1 MKSTL
6 RLSKYIHLRSTLNQV
21 FCRFCHTSLTIGL
34 WFSACSETG
43 KAAVKVLLFEMC
55 HMRLKK
61 MSIFN
66 VFRISSD
73 HWNYQCIQRYHKLKR
88 NLAQYCVFTRCD
100 LWPYWKMLTCKKTWM
115 FAYFTIQVKQKCSC
129 KCQVKSLGSN
139 TKEGEFPFRVGQF
152 WINKKIWITDLTQVE
167 DQSQRKRSPENSSG
181 IMERKICTMTGWN
194 SLDLQP
200 DWKLKKTTFLWVN
213 HKMFYNRIEY
223 ALICRNIEV
232 FYNLSIFL

>member
-55 HMRLKK
+55 HLRLKK

-129 KCQVKSLGSN
+129 KCQIKSLGSN

-152 WINKKIWITDLTQVE
+152 RINKKIWITDLT
-167 DQSQRKRSPENSSG
+167 
-181 IMERKICTMTGWN
+181 
-194 SLDLQP
+194 
-200 DWKLKKTTFLWVN
+200 
-213 HKMFYNRIEY
+213 
-223 ALICRNIEV
+223 
-232 FYNLSIFL
+232 

>member
-21 FCRFCHTSLTIGL
+21 FCQFCHTSLTIGL

-61 MSIFN
+61 MPIFN

-129 KCQVKSLGSN
+129 KCQIKSLGSN

-152 WINKKIWITDLTQVE
+152 WINKKNLDYWPHISRRPKPEKEESRKLIRYYGKKNMYHDLMKFLGLATWLE
-167 DQSQRKRSPENSSG
+167 TEENNIFMGQSQNV
-181 IMERKICTMTGWN
+181 
-194 SLDLQP
+194 LQ
-200 DWKLKKTTFLWVN
+200 
-213 HKMFYNRIEY
+213 
-223 ALICRNIEV
+223 
-232 FYNLSIFL
+232 